1 MDIKLHGAQAP
12 KSRVYILTDTENRV
26 TRLEGE
32 YSLPTD
38 LTNWIKID
46 EGFGDKYNLAQSHY
60 LAKPLYTQDGLYR
73 YKLVDGVVVER
84 SEDELK
90 ADRAAIH
97 IEQVHKPSQD
107 DVSRLMVMMA
117 QDVPGEVA
125 LSVQSMYNVWEAG
138 KRYGYDGCEK
148 IVKVP
153 NMSTN
158 FGDPYLLYRCNQ
170 PHTSQA
176 DWQPQVTPALWTRID
191 KSHGGDES
199 DPIPATRGME
209 YVYGMYYS
217 DPEDNG
223 LYKCT
228 RTGETDGGIVT
239 LQYLPHELVGHY
251 FMFVRSLSE

>member
-1 MDIKLHGAQAP
+1 MEFEM
-12 KSRVYILTDTENRV
+12 KSKVYIQTDTEGRII
-26 TRLEGE
+26 RCEGGCTT
-32 YSLPTD
+32 PAD
-38 LTNWIKID
+38 LTGWIEID
-46 EGFGDKYNLAQSHY
+46 EGTGDKYNLGQSHY
-60 LAKPLYTQDGLYR
+60 FDGGLYTVDSIPR
-73 YKLVDGVVVER
+73 YKWDGSEAVLR
-84 SEDELK
+84 SDEELE
-90 ADRAAIH
+90 ADGAAIH
-97 IEQVHKPSQD
+97 IGQVSRPSQD
-107 DVSRLMVMMA
+107 DISRLMVMMA
-117 QDVPGEVA
+117 QEVPGEVA

-153 NMSTN
+153 NMSPN

-191 KSHGGDES
+191 KSHGGGES

-228 RTGETDGGIVT
+228 RTGETDGGTVT

-251 FMFVRSLSE
+251 FVFVHSLEGVSE

>member
-1 MDIKLHGAQAP
+1 MKVIKYKLGTGVNHGTKEQPDIQQVF
-12 KSRVYILTDTENRV
+12 SDV
-26 TRLEGE
+26 TLGWSKVNVEIAKREALNGE
-32 YSLPTD
+32 YTIEDDGEPD
-38 LTNWIKID
+38 PV
-46 EGFGDKYNLAQSHY
+46 EEAFG
-60 LAKPLYTQDGLYR
+60 
-73 YKLVDGVVVER
+73 
-84 SEDELK
+84 
-90 ADRAAIH
+90 
-97 IEQVHKPSQD
+97 PSQD
-107 DVSRLMVMMA
+107 DINKFMMMQA
-117 QDVPGEVA
+117 QDANDGIA
-125 LSVQSMYNVWEAG
+125 LSVPTMYKVWEAG

-153 NMSTN
+153 S
-158 FGDPYLLYRCNQ
+158 GSVLKDDYLYRCIQ

-199 DPIPATRGME
+199 DPVPTTRGME

-228 RTGETDGGIVT
+228 RTGETDGGTVT

-251 FMFVRSLSE
+251 FVFVRNLGE

>member
-1 MDIKLHGAQAP
+1 MKVLKYRLMTEVNHGTEEQPDIQQIF
-12 KSRVYILTDTENRV
+12 SDV
-26 TRLEGE
+26 TLGWSEANEGIAKRE
-32 YSLPTD
+32 A
-38 LTNWIKID
+38 
-46 EGFGDKYNLAQSHY
+46 YNGEV
-60 LAKPLYTQDGLYR
+60 TVEDDGEP
-73 YKLVDGVVVER
+73 DPE
-84 SEDELK
+84 EE
-90 ADRAAIH
+90 AATG
-97 IEQVHKPSQD
+97 PSQD
-107 DVSRLMVMMA
+107 DIGRLMVMVA
-117 QDVPGEVA
+117 QDAPGEVA

-153 NMSTN
+153 NMSPN

-176 DWQPQVTPALWTRID
+176 DWQPQVTPTLWTRID
-191 KSHGGDES
+191 KSHGGGES

-228 RTGETDGGIVT
+228 RIGESDGGTVT

-251 FMFVRSLSE
+251 FGFVRSLSE